1 MFIITLALY
10 NSMYRAYNKKKKIT
24 CVRGK
29 DNSPD
34 SYFTSNISFT
44 LNSDGKT
51 ATVKPKFGKQASYC
65 NSLMQYVNNNH
76 PAQLVG

>member
-1 MFIITLALY
+1 MFKITKALY
-10 NSMYRAYNKKKKIT
+10 TKLYKAYDKKGKIT

-29 DNSPD
+29 SDNPD

-51 ATVKPKFGKQASYC
+51 ATVKPKFGKQARYC
-65 NSLMQYVNNNH
+65 NELMQYINENH
-76 PAQLVG
+76 PTQLVG

>member
-1 MFIITLALY
+1 MFKITKAMYTKL
-10 NSMYRAYNKKKKIT
+10 YRAYESKGKIT

-29 DNSPD
+29 SDNPD

-51 ATVKPKFGKQASYC
+51 ATVKPKFGKQARYC
-65 NSLMQYVNNNH
+65 NELMQYINENH
-76 PAQLVG
+76 PTQLVG